1 MKFRVMLDENA
12 KMLVES
18 RKWLRRTIMIDLME
32 LRKEIKKGVLIPFV
46 KRDKVYIKDAE
57 NEETIMIC
65 DLKEMV
71 AE

>member
-1 MKFRVMLDENA
+1 
-12 KMLVES
+12 
-18 RKWLRRTIMIDLME
+18 MIDLME

-46 KRDKVYIKDAE
+46 KKDKVYLKDAE